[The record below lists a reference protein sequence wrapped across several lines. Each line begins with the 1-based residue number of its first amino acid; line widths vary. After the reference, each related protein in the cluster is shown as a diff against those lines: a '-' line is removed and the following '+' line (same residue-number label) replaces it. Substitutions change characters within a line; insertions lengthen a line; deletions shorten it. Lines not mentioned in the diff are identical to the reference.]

1 MTHSRR
7 SVGYL
12 LVAITVVTG
21 CLLYAFQRQRSE
33 AVQAGNRTDS
43 AVTALTAMLDQET
56 GLRGFLYTGR
66 EEFLQPYFGGQAAY
80 EQARLAVLTAA
91 GHDRRSLSL
100 AGSQDTAARGWQAY
114 AESAIAARRQA
125 GTASGSAS
133 QLTTQAVLGKKQMD
147 RFRDVNTQLRGRL
160 DERRDATLRASGEL
174 ATAIVVL
181 LAGIFALVG
190 LLSMQRSSR
199 RAVTRGELELDYRAR
214 QREFSDLVQA
224 VDSEAEA
231 HQLVQRHLERAIPGA
246 RADVLIRNNS
256 DNRLQVAT
264 MPAADSV
271 LHESLTDAEPRA
283 CLAIRLGRPHQD
295 GTDHEGLLA
304 CSVCSRVP
312 GTATCEPLLVS
323 GKVIGSVL
331 VERREPMTEPQRR
344 ALNDTV
350 SQAAPV
356 LANLKTI
363 AIAESRA
370 STDALTGL
378 ANRRAMNDTLKRMA
392 AHAGRSGEPLSAIA
406 LDLDHF
412 KTVND
417 RYGHEVGDAALSA
430 VGECLRENLRQSDF
444 AARIGGE
451 EFLVLAPDTDAEGAL
466 VLAEKLREALTRE
479 EIPQL
484 LQPITASF
492 GIASIPYHA
501 GGAEL
506 LLRRADRACY
516 LAKDRGRNRVQ
527 IAVSDEPAQPAD
539 QEPAERPAGRSRY
552 SMPRS
557 PSNRST
563 GRAASATAAATEVG
577 TEGSNTDGTM

>member
-1 MTHSRR
+1 
-7 SVGYL
+7 
-12 LVAITVVTG
+12 
-21 CLLYAFQRQRSE
+21 
-33 AVQAGNRTDS
+33 
-43 AVTALTAMLDQET
+43 
-56 GLRGFLYTGR
+56 
-66 EEFLQPYFGGQAAY
+66 
-80 EQARLAVLTAA
+80 
-91 GHDRRSLSL
+91 
-100 AGSQDTAARGWQAY
+100 
-114 AESAIAARRQA
+114 
-125 GTASGSAS
+125 
-133 QLTTQAVLGKKQMD
+133 
-147 RFRDVNTQLRGRL
+147 
-160 DERRDATLRASGEL
+160 
-174 ATAIVVL
+174 
-181 LAGIFALVG
+181 
-190 LLSMQRSSR
+190 
-199 RAVTRGELELDYRAR
+199 
-214 QREFSDLVQA
+214 
-224 VDSEAEA
+224 
-231 HQLVQRHLERAIPGA
+231 
-246 RADVLIRNNS
+246 
-256 DNRLQVAT
+256 
-264 MPAADSV
+264 
-271 LHESLTDAEPRA
+271 
-283 CLAIRLGRPHQD
+283 LGRPHQD
-295 GTDHEGLLA
+295 GADREQLLA

-331 VERREPMTEPQRR
+331 VERREPMTESQRR

-356 LANLKTI
+356 LANLKTL

-378 ANRRAMNDTLKRMA
+378 ANRRAMNDTLQRMA

-406 LDLDHF
+406 FDLDHF

-466 VLAEKLREALTRE
+466 VLAEKLREALARE
-479 EIPQL
+479 QIPQL

-492 GIASIPYHA
+492 GIASIPHQA

-527 IAVSDEPAQPAD
+527 IAFDDGPVQPAD
-539 QEPAERPAGRSRY
+539 EDSDGPTDRRRTRY

-557 PSNRST
+557 PSARTT
-563 GRAASATAAATEVG
+563 GRAASATAAATAVG
-577 TEGSNTDGTM
+577 TEGSNTDGTI

>member
-1 MTHSRR
+1 VTHSRR

-12 LVAITVVTG
+12 LVAVLVVTG
-21 CLLYAFQRQRSE
+21 CLLFAFQRQRSE

-66 EEFLQPYFGGQAAY
+66 EEFLQPFFAGQADY
-80 EQARLAVLTAA
+80 ESARRAVLTAA
-91 GHDRRSLSL
+91 GQDRRSLSL
-100 AGSQDTAARGWQAY
+100 AASQDAAARSWQAY
-114 AESAIAARRQA
+114 AEGAITARRQ
-125 GTASGSAS
+125 GGPVASSAPS
-133 QLTTQAVLGKKQMD
+133 VTQAVLGKQQMD
-147 RFRDVNTQLRGRL
+147 RFRDVNTQLRVRL

-181 LAGIFALVG
+181 LGALFALVG
-190 LLSMQRSSR
+190 LLLMERSAR
-199 RAVTRGELELDYRAR
+199 RAVARSELELDYRAR

-231 HQLVQRHLERAIPGA
+231 HRLVQRHLERAVPGA
-246 RADVLIRNNS
+246 RAGVLIRNNS
-256 DNRLQVAT
+256 DNRLQAT
-264 MPAADSV
+264 TIPAADSV
-271 LHESLTDAEPRA
+271 LRDSLPDAEPRA
-283 CLAIRLGRPHQD
+283 CLAIRLGRSHQD
-295 GTDHEGLLA
+295 GSDHQELLSCA
-304 CSVCSRVP
+304 VCSRVP

-331 VERREPMTEPQRR
+331 LERCEPLTEPERR
-344 ALNDTV
+344 ALHDTV

-378 ANRRAMNDTLKRMA
+378 PN
-392 AHAGRSGEPLSAIA
+392 
-406 LDLDHF
+406 
-412 KTVND
+412 
-417 RYGHEVGDAALSA
+417 
-430 VGECLRENLRQSDF
+430 
-444 AARIGGE
+444 
-451 EFLVLAPDTDAEGAL
+451 
-466 VLAEKLREALTRE
+466 
-479 EIPQL
+479 
-484 LQPITASF
+484 PITASF

-527 IAVSDEPAQPAD
+527 VAVSDEAAQLEQEPSGPAD
-539 QEPAERPAGRSRY
+539 RRAAGRTRY
-552 SMPRS
+552 SMPLS

-563 GRAASATAAATEVG
+563 GRAASATAAATAVG

>member
-1 MTHSRR
+1 M
-7 SVGYL
+7 
-12 LVAITVVTG
+12 VAVIIVTG

-66 EEFLQPYFGGQAAY
+66 EEFLQPYVAGQAAY
-80 EQARLAVLTAA
+80 EQARRAVFTAA
-91 GHDRRSLSL
+91 GHDRSSVNL
-100 AGSQDTAARGWQAY
+100 ASSQDSAARSWQAY
-114 AESAIAARRQA
+114 AASAIAARRQA
-125 GTASGSAS
+125 GPAAAAAP
-133 QLTTQAVLGKKQMD
+133 QLSRAELGKQQMD
-147 RFRDVNTQLRGRL
+147 RFRDVNTQLRARL
-160 DERRDATLRASGEL
+160 DERRNATLRMSGEL

-181 LAGIFALVG
+181 LAGMFALVG

-199 RAVTRGELELDYRAR
+199 QAVARGELELDYRAR

-246 RADVLIRNNS
+246 RAAVLIRNNS
-256 DNRLQVAT
+256 DNRLQAAT
-264 MPAADSV
+264 TPGTDSV
-271 LHESLTDAEPRA
+271 LCESLADAEPRA

-295 GTDHEGLLA
+295 GADHEQLLA

-331 VERREPMTEPQRR
+331 VERREPMTESQRR

-356 LANLKTI
+356 LANLKTL

-378 ANRRAMNDTLKRMA
+378 ANRRAMNDTLQRMA

-406 LDLDHF
+406 FDLDHF

-451 EFLVLAPDTDAEGAL
+451 EFLVLAPDTDPEGAL
-466 VLAEKLREALTRE
+466 ILAEKLREALTRE
-479 EIPQL
+479 QIPQL

-492 GIASIPYHA
+492 GIASIPHQA

-527 IAVSDEPAQPAD
+527 IASDDEPLQPAD
-539 QEPAERPAGRSRY
+539 EESAGPTDRRRPRY

-557 PSNRST
+557 PSARTT

-577 TEGSNTDGTM
+577 TEGSNTDGTI